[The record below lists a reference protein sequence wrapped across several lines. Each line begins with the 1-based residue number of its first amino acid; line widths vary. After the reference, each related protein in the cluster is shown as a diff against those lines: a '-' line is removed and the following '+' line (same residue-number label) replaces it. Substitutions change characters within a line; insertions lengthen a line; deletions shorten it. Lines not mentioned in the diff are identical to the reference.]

1 MDQHQQP
8 VSDENGANAQDEGTK
23 PNPLSRRNF
32 LGVAGAGILGASLGG
47 SKLLGGAVS
56 RDSNAARTLR
66 SFVKP
71 KPVTLTFWNSYTS
84 TDKPFIEAIVAKFNG
99 MQSKVYIDMTIMP
112 GNVLAEKLEVSMATG
127 VGPAIAQTINGAV
140 QSIPQ
145 FAEGGVI
152 QPLDA
157 FYGSGGIDRG
167 VLPPNFF
174 NGVTYKGHLWGFPLT
189 IQPAGLYYNTVIF
202 NNAGIAPPTTM
213 EEMQAALI
221 KLTGKGISG
230 APLGTTSTLDWWSL
244 WMWAYGGD
252 YTNAPAT
259 VSQLASKGTE
269 ASFEAWGGLDQ
280 KYHISPPDLTG
291 AGGDSLFST
300 QRAATDVSGP
310 WLVSGFQQ
318 SKLPFNVI
326 PFPAGPGGS
335 HVLGT
340 GGTAMINKSVTELEA
355 VRDFFNFWTSPW
367 AALEYAKSG
376 SNSMRLDQ
384 DVEVAKLNPFSGKF
398 QKMLSRIEY
407 SMTGIVKYTPALA
420 VVTNAVEQVEAGQ
433 AVPGVLSSAS
443 GKLQALL

>member
-1 MDQHQQP
+1 MDQQQEP
-8 VSDENGANAQDEGTK
+8 VSTNNGHNEQGEGVK

-32 LGVAGAGILGASLGG
+32 LGVAGASVLGATLSG
-47 SKLLGGAVS
+47 SKLLGGAAS
-56 RDSNAARTLR
+56 KSPDTTKSLR
-66 SFVKP
+66 SFVTP

-84 TDKPFIEAIVAKFNG
+84 TDKPFIEAIVSKFNS
-99 MQSKVYIDMTIMP
+99 MQSKVNIDMTIMP

-127 VGPAIAQTINGAV
+127 VGPAIVQTINGAV

-152 QPLDA
+152 QPVDA

-189 IQPAGLYYNTVIF
+189 IQPAGLYYNTSMF
-202 NNAGIAPPTTM
+202 TSAGIAPPTTM
-213 EEMQAALI
+213 DEMQAALI
-221 KLTGKGISG
+221 KLTAKGISG
-230 APLGTTSTLDWWSL
+230 APFGTTSTLDWWSL
-244 WMWAYGGD
+244 WMWAYGGN
-252 YTNAPAT
+252 YTNPPAT
-259 VSQLASKGTE
+259 ASEFASKGTE
-269 ASFEAWGGLDQ
+269 AAFEAWGGLDR

-300 QRAATDVSGP
+300 QQAATDVSGP
-310 WLVSGFQQ
+310 WLVSGFQK

-407 SMTGIVKYTPALA
+407 SMTGIVKYTPAFA

-433 AVPGVLSSAS
+433 AVPTVLSSAS
-443 GKLQALL
+443 SKLQGLL

>member
-1 MDQHQQP
+1 
-8 VSDENGANAQDEGTK
+8 
-23 PNPLSRRNF
+23 
-32 LGVAGAGILGASLGG
+32 
-47 SKLLGGAVS
+47 
-56 RDSNAARTLR
+56 
-66 SFVKP
+66 
-71 KPVTLTFWNSYTS
+71 
-84 TDKPFIEAIVAKFNG
+84 
-99 MQSKVYIDMTIMP
+99 
-112 GNVLAEKLEVSMATG
+112 
-127 VGPAIAQTINGAV
+127 
-140 QSIPQ
+140 
-145 FAEGGVI
+145 
-152 QPLDA
+152 
-157 FYGSGGIDRG
+157 
-167 VLPPNFF
+167 
-174 NGVTYKGHLWGFPLT
+174 
-189 IQPAGLYYNTVIF
+189 
-202 NNAGIAPPTTM
+202 
-213 EEMQAALI
+213 
-221 KLTGKGISG
+221 
-230 APLGTTSTLDWWSL
+230 
-244 WMWAYGGD
+244 MWAYGGN
-252 YTNAPAT
+252 YTNAAAT
-259 VSQLASKGTE
+259 VSEFASKGTQ

-300 QRAATDVSGP
+300 QEAATDVSGP

-384 DVEVAKLNPFSGKF
+384 DVEVAKLNPFSGNF

-407 SMTGIVKYTPALA
+407 SMTGIVKYTPAFA

-443 GKLQALL
+443 SKLQSLL